1 MYNTPRDAAGKP
13 TGKAQEYLPSS
24 YYQIPVSK
32 SKMLNRNTCY
42 EVTVTV
48 DAPGGSDPSE
58 PVPLTGIVYSVYDW
72 ENKQVNV
79 GGEDERPAYLTLNE
93 YEIEMH
99 NMDDDNTTLEFAS
112 SSAVTATIDRVYYI
126 DKFGQEKDLE
136 IINERQEPD
145 VWGENT
151 GSSYQPNW
159 KNECTIRITP
169 DKNITGKIDV
179 YGTVPGNNAVR
190 YIEFTVKNEEGIKR
204 QVKVAQYPLTYITN
218 VEGYYSYR
226 DDFVSTASDG
236 TRGVTTW
243 ERLAGKA
250 INKGQQYSSAQVPY
264 NNDNAWICGCSW
276 STSNNRWNYSK
287 NGTGFFSSKVVVSV
301 DDDGLSDIEYARWRE
316 TRSRY
321 QPYTYTYNESTASV
335 GLNNHRMY
343 HVTIT
348 ATSSEYTLGRP
359 RITDGKTDPGA
370 DNAVLVS
377 PSFMLASQLGAVV
390 GISNENAQD
399 ELDAVADHCKQYV
412 EVARDGTVYD
422 DWRLPTREEINII
435 YKYQNASD
443 VMDEVLAGDRYW
455 SASGLVTKP
464 GVSSPS
470 DRAIRCI
477 RDAYDKK
484 TGK

>member
-1 MYNTPRDAAGKP
+1 M
-13 TGKAQEYLPSS
+13 
-24 YYQIPVSK
+24 
-32 SKMLNRNTCY
+32 
-42 EVTVTV
+42 
-48 DAPGGSDPSE
+48 
-58 PVPLTGIVYSVYDW
+58 YDW

-343 HVTIT
+343 LSLIHI
-348 ATSSEYTLGRP
+348 
-359 RITDGKTDPGA
+359 
-370 DNAVLVS
+370 
-377 PSFMLASQLGAVV
+377 
-390 GISNENAQD
+390 
-399 ELDAVADHCKQYV
+399 
-412 EVARDGTVYD
+412 
-422 DWRLPTREEINII
+422 
-435 YKYQNASD
+435 
-443 VMDEVLAGDRYW
+443 
-455 SASGLVTKP
+455 
-464 GVSSPS
+464 
-470 DRAIRCI
+470 
-477 RDAYDKK
+477 
-484 TGK
+484 